1 MQDETYVSGR
11 YSPEVV
17 GYNTAAFVRYRAVL
31 GADVSTHIDLYPASQ
46 WEAYGD
52 VNGMLE
58 HSNIITSK
66 G

>member
-17 GYNTAAFVRYRAVL
+17 SYNTAAFVRYRAVL
-31 GADVSTHIDLYPASQ
+31 GADVSTHIDLYPSSQ
-46 WEAYGD
+46 WHAYGD
-52 VNGMLE
+52 VQGMQE
-58 HSNIITSK
+58 RSTIITSK